1 MSRRFFPLRR
11 AHVRA
16 LPALLTATLA
26 LSAQAAAP
34 TVTAKA
40 ATTSKKP
47 QTVPTD
53 PENKRGISPFWEQ
66 VVLGD
71 GAAIAHDFSTARSY
85 YQAAL
90 TADPKNPV
98 GHLRL
103 AEVSLKENELD
114 HVAEYIAAALR
125 FSVGNDRLTLQSL
138 LFAAVYHEK
147 KGALPDA
154 IIAWTKYRASALA
167 AQAAAKKAEPGH
179 IPPPA
184 RGYAA
189 TADARIA
196 FLKKQ
201 LEQATAYESVRAR
214 IQASVSA
221 ADQVTGAAASDSSP
235 R

>member
-1 MSRRFFPLRR
+1 MPRCLASSHR
-11 AHVRA
+11 AHLRA
-16 LPALLTATLA
+16 AWLLLPIALGSSLAPSAHAAKPTAA
-26 LSAQAAAP
+26 G
-34 TVTAKA
+34 
-40 ATTSKKP
+40 SKGA
-47 QTVPTD
+47 QTVATD
-53 PENKRGISPFWEQ
+53 PENKRGISPFWQQ

-103 AEVSLKENELD
+103 AEVSLKENQLD

-138 LFAAVYHEK
+138 FFAAVYHEK

-154 IIAWTKYRASALA
+154 IIAWTKYRASALTA
-167 AQAAAKKAEPGH
+167 ETAAKKAPAGP

-196 FLKKQ
+196 FLKKE
-201 LEQATAYESVRAR
+201 LESASAYEAVRAR

-221 ADQVTGAAASDSSP
+221 ADQVTGAAASDTTP
-235 R
+235 RP